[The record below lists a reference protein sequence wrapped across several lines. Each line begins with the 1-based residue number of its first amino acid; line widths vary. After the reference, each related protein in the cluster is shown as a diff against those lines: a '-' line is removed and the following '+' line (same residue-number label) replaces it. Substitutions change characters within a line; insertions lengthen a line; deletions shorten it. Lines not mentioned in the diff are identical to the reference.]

1 MCPFAKVR
9 GQGLTYT
16 YAYDMSTPARG
27 PSNEG
32 HESWDA
38 FLFPLPTKSLFYDN
52 GQPLW
57 GMFFSFLSRSRSIAA
72 HLLIIIRSRKY
83 PRETGGHMMIVVWT
97 QTSKER
103 ESSPCLAF
111 PFLAF
116 ALPLMCTML
125 SLSLNPFGLHSHAT
139 SCIHHDKCQIYVA
152 PATYVVF
159 FLPFNFLRSHT
170 HIYIIIIDIR
180 LFIMV
185 HRRLPRVMT

>member
-111 PFLAF
+111 PRPCPCPWCVRCYPFLWILSDSTHMRPHASTTTS
-116 ALPLMCTML
+116 AKYMRPRPPML
-125 SLSLNPFGLHSHAT
+125 F
-139 SCIHHDKCQIYVA
+139 
-152 PATYVVF
+152 F

-170 HIYIIIIDIR
+170 HTYHHWHT
-180 LFIMV
+180 LV
-185 HRRLPRVMT
+185 YYGAS

>member
-111 PFLAF
+111 PRIRLALDVYDVIPFFESFRTPLTCDLMHPPRQVPNICGPGHLCCFFSSFQFLTF
-116 ALPLMCTML
+116 T
-125 SLSLNPFGLHSHAT
+125 
-139 SCIHHDKCQIYVA
+139 
-152 PATYVVF
+152 
-159 FLPFNFLRSHT
+159 HT
-170 HIYIIIIDIR
+170 HIY
-180 LFIMV
+180 
-185 HRRLPRVMT
+185 HHH